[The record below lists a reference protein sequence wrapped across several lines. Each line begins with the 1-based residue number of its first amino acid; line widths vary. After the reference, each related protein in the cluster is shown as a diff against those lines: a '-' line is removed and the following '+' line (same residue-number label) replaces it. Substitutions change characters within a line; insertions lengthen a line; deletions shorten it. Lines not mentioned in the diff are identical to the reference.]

1 MTPLIAAAPQFVQPE
16 IWWTW
21 LAPYLLVLGAAVV
34 GVLVEA
40 FVAPRARR
48 STQLTLALVALLG
61 AAGWNVWLWVDQLA
75 PTDYKANALVN
86 GSLMVSYFTLALQT
100 VLLVVAALA
109 LLVVADRS
117 RGADDFAPTA
127 AAIPGSDYEELARTK
142 GLQQTEIYPLFLFAV
157 GGMMLFPAA
166 GDLLT
171 MFIALEI
178 LSLPLY
184 VMSGM
189 ARHRRLLSQEASLK
203 YFLLGAFS
211 SAFFLMGMAL
221 VYGYAGT
228 INLWAITSGHA
239 LQVPEALVG
248 GRPLLV
254 TGVVMLL
261 VGVLFKVGAVP
272 FHQWT
277 PDVYQGAPTSITGFM
292 AACTK
297 AAAFGAV
304 IRIVVWFAP
313 FIGFDLHEEIQ
324 VTIVIVAIA
333 SMLLGSVLGVVQ
345 HDVKRLLAY
354 SSIAHA
360 GFVLVAVAGVLPY
373 DGKAFVFPMNS
384 AVIFYLL
391 AYGLATVGAFAVVR
405 LVRESQGRGAD
416 AVTLG
421 EATHL
426 SQWAGLGRR
435 SPFLAVAF
443 SVFLLSFAGIPLTA
457 GFIGKFTAFKVAV
470 DGGLW
475 WLAVLAVLCSAVAVF
490 FYVRIVVLMFFVD
503 PAADDAEQEPAR
515 EVVAVGA
522 LGATSDAPV
531 GTPLASEP
539 EAGVGLRLSDELRR
553 TSGGVTVLKGSVGSR
568 VAIAVAMVGTLLLG
582 VLPGPVLDLLEKTVN
597 FLP

>member
-1 MTPLIAAAPQFVQPE
+1 
-16 IWWTW
+16 
-21 LAPYLLVLGAAVV
+21 
-34 GVLVEA
+34 
-40 FVAPRARR
+40 
-48 STQLTLALVALLG
+48 
-61 AAGWNVWLWVDQLA
+61 
-75 PTDYKANALVN
+75 
-86 GSLMVSYFTLALQT
+86 
-100 VLLVVAALA
+100 
-109 LLVVADRS
+109 
-117 RGADDFAPTA
+117 
-127 AAIPGSDYEELARTK
+127 
-142 GLQQTEIYPLFLFAV
+142 
-157 GGMMLFPAA
+157 
-166 GDLLT
+166 
-171 MFIALEI
+171 
-178 LSLPLY
+178 
-184 VMSGM
+184 
-189 ARHRRLLSQEASLK
+189 
-203 YFLLGAFS
+203 
-211 SAFFLMGMAL
+211 
-221 VYGYAGT
+221 
-228 INLWAITSGHA
+228 
-239 LQVPEALVG
+239 
-248 GRPLLV
+248 PLLV

-313 FIGFDLHEEIQ
+313 FIGFDLHAEIQ

-435 SPFLAVAF
+435 SPFL
-443 SVFLLSFAGIPLTA
+443 
-457 GFIGKFTAFKVAV
+457 
-470 DGGLW
+470 
-475 WLAVLAVLCSAVAVF
+475 
-490 FYVRIVVLMFFVD
+490 
-503 PAADDAEQEPAR
+503 
-515 EVVAVGA
+515 
-522 LGATSDAPV
+522 
-531 GTPLASEP
+531 
-539 EAGVGLRLSDELRR
+539 
-553 TSGGVTVLKGSVGSR
+553 
-568 VAIAVAMVGTLLLG
+568 
-582 VLPGPVLDLLEKTVN
+582 
-597 FLP
+597 

>member
-1 MTPLIAAAPQFVQPE
+1 MTPLVAAAPQFTQPE
-16 IWWTW
+16 ISWQW
-21 LAPYLLVLGAAVV
+21 LAPYILVLGAGVIA
-34 GVLVEA
+34 VLVEA
-40 FVAPRARR
+40 FVPPRARR
-48 STQLTLALVALLG
+48 TTQLTLALAAVLG
-61 AAGWNVWLWVDQLA
+61 ATGWNVWLWVTELA
-75 PTDYKANALVN
+75 PTTFKAQQVVG
-86 GSLMVSYFTLALQT
+86 GSLMVTYFTLALQT
-100 VLLVVAALA
+100 VLLVVAAIA
-109 LLVVADRS
+109 LLVIADRS

-127 AAIPGSDYEELARTK
+127 AATPGSDYEELARK
-142 GLQQTEIYPLFLFAV
+142 KDVQQTEIYPLFLFAV
-157 GGMMLFPAA
+157 GGMILFPAA

-228 INLWAITSGHA
+228 INLWAITAGHA
-239 LQVPEALVG
+239 TSVPTDLVG

-254 TGVVMLL
+254 AGIVMLL

-277 PDVYQGAPTSITGFM
+277 PDVYQGAPTSISGFM

-297 AAAFGAV
+297 AAAFGAAL
-304 IRIVVWFAP
+304 RIVLWTAP
-313 FIGFDLHEEIQ
+313 FIGLDLHDEVQ
-324 VTIVIVAIA
+324 LTIIIVAIA
-333 SMLLGSVLGVVQ
+333 SMLVGSVLGVVQ

-360 GFVLVAVAGVLPY
+360 GFVLVAVAAVKPF
-373 DGKAFVFPMNS
+373 DGAEFTFPMNS
-384 AVIFYLL
+384 AIVFYLL

-405 LVRESQGRGAD
+405 LVRESQGRGSD
-416 AVTLG
+416 LVTLG

-426 SQWAGLGRR
+426 SQWAGLARR

-457 GFIGKFTAFKVAV
+457 GFVGKFAAFKVAV
-470 DGGLW
+470 DSGLW
-475 WLAVLAVLCSAVAVF
+475 WLAMVAVVGSAISVF
-490 FYVRIVVLMFFVD
+490 FYVRIIVLMFFVD
-503 PAADDAEQEPAR
+503 PATDDGEHAPVR

-531 GTPLASEP
+531 GTPLAGEP
-539 EAGVGLRLSDELRR
+539 EAGVGLRLSEEMRR
-553 TSGGVTVLKGSVGSR
+553 TTAGVAVLRGSVGSR
-568 VAIAVAMVGTLLLG
+568 VAIAVTMVGTLLLG
-582 VLPGPVLDLLEKTVN
+582 VLPGPVLDLLEKTVS